1 MLNLGSIFTRPISN
15 LLKLAAIKLVY
26 PQTSLKYLCAFEE
39 VHDFMA
45 TTISSNNLCIA
56 WTGDFE
62 SLKQFVSE
70 HLKLEGTW
78 SHPGGDKKLFTS
90 EDATISWRKSKNLL
104 SVVGEKATDIVKELC
119 KLICKDPVGTES
131 LGLLSGEPADIYGDI
146 EELKSGQI
154 TNSEAIRAMSDSVLH
169 ISSVLSQFQL
179 FINERNKTA
188 LDVSTLTTTTNEY
201 AEQAYT
207 RNAELISNPIVPEQS
222 TKTTANNWDENLSMN
237 SLETDESVVRTQDT
251 AEIPAQLTY
260 AKLVA
265 SQPALDNT
273 GEITKKSNPSKKSND
288 TEQDQQQKTSESSN
302 DIDDGFIGVER
313 KRNKTRQ
320 LFLTGIAENV
330 KEEQIQSYLQN
341 RNINPTRI
349 TIFQSRRKGT
359 ISAKVNIPSAAL
371 SSVQQ
376 EYFWPKFVT
385 CKPWRSNANG
395 RKAERKPRTT
405 IVGNYSTYV

>member
-1 MLNLGSIFTRPISN
+1 
-15 LLKLAAIKLVY
+15 
-26 PQTSLKYLCAFEE
+26 
-39 VHDFMA
+39 MA

-78 SHPGGDKKLFTS
+78 SHPDGDKKLFTS

-131 LGLLSGEPADIYGDI
+131 LVLLSGEPADIYGDI

-154 TNSEAIRAMSDSVLH
+154 TNSEAIRAMSYSVLH

-222 TKTTANNWDENLSMN
+222 TKTTANNRDENLSMN
-237 SLETDESVVRTQDT
+237 SRKLMKALCEHRTQ
-251 AEIPAQLTY
+251 
-260 AKLVA
+260 
-265 SQPALDNT
+265 
-273 GEITKKSNPSKKSND
+273 
-288 TEQDQQQKTSESSN
+288 QKFPHN
-302 DIDDGFIGVER
+302 
-313 KRNKTRQ
+313 
-320 LFLTGIAENV
+320 
-330 KEEQIQSYLQN
+330 
-341 RNINPTRI
+341 
-349 TIFQSRRKGT
+349 
-359 ISAKVNIPSAAL
+359 
-371 SSVQQ
+371 
-376 EYFWPKFVT
+376 
-385 CKPWRSNANG
+385 
-395 RKAERKPRTT
+395 
-405 IVGNYSTYV
+405 

>member
-1 MLNLGSIFTRPISN
+1 M
-15 LLKLAAIKLVY
+15 
-26 PQTSLKYLCAFEE
+26 
-39 VHDFMA
+39 
-45 TTISSNNLCIA
+45 
-56 WTGDFE
+56 
-62 SLKQFVSE
+62 
-70 HLKLEGTW
+70 
-78 SHPGGDKKLFTS
+78 
-90 EDATISWRKSKNLL
+90 

-119 KLICKDPVGTES
+119 KQICKDPVGTKS

-146 EELKSGQI
+146 EELKSGQK
-154 TNSEAIRAMSDSVLH
+154 TNSEAIQAMSDSILH
-169 ISSVLSQFQL
+169 ISSVLSQFQH

-188 LDVSTLTTTTNEY
+188 LDVSTLTTK
-201 AEQAYT
+201 QAHT
-207 RNAELISNPIVPEQS
+207 RNAELISNPIVPEQP

-237 SLETDESVVRTQDT
+237 SPETDESVVQTQDT
-251 AEIPAQLTY
+251 VEIPAQLTY
-260 AKLVA
+260 AKVVA

-288 TEQDQQQKTSESSN
+288 TEQEQQQKTSESSN
-302 DIDDGFIGVER
+302 DIDDGFTGVER

-330 KEEQIQSYLQN
+330 KEEQIQSYLKN
-341 RNINPTRI
+341 RNITPTCI

>member
-1 MLNLGSIFTRPISN
+1 MYSQYILNIIDTPSN
-15 LLKLAAIKLVY
+15 I
-26 PQTSLKYLCAFEE
+26 
-39 VHDFMA
+39 
-45 TTISSNNLCIA
+45 
-56 WTGDFE
+56 E
-62 SLKQFVSE
+62 S
-70 HLKLEGTW
+70 
-78 SHPGGDKKLFTS
+78 
-90 EDATISWRKSKNLL
+90 L

-131 LGLLSGEPADIYGDI
+131 LGLPSGEPADIYGDI

-201 AEQAYT
+201 AKQAYT

-237 SLETDESVVRTQDT
+237 SPETDESVVRTQDT
-251 AEIPAQLTY
+251 AEIPAQLIY
-260 AKLVA
+260 AKVVA

-330 KEEQIQSYLQN
+330 KEEQIQSYLKN